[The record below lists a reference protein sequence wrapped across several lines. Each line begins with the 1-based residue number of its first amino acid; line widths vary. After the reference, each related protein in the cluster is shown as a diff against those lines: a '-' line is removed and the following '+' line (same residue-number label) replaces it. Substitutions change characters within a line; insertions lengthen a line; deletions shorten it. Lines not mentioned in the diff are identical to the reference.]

1 MTAVANFHIAFT
13 ERSES
18 TRNRAQDRK
27 QAAIFIGEAMAVATG
42 GLTMFGSLPIDLSVY
57 VLINIIMRAVHE
69 NSWHCRLCGQPLTT
83 ESPGHLHSGVVLSV
97 LVPVHNESDQVA
109 QNLSLIHAEVSK
121 TGLPT
126 EIIVIDD
133 GSTDDTWPALEKIV
147 EQMAGLKALR
157 FSRNFGKEAAI
168 CAGLAYSS
176 GRACIVID
184 SDLQHPPE
192 LIPEMVRVWRDE
204 HWDIVEGIKRTRG
217 TEPLIN
223 RIGARFFYRT
233 LSRLSG
239 YDLYGSSDFKL
250 LDRKVIDAW
259 LDMRERNTFFRGMI
273 TWLGYRRKQI
283 SFSVPSRRLTQSRWS
298 FFGLFRLAVIAI
310 TAFSSLPLQAVTVLG
325 GVFLLCAFVFSSY
338 ALLLYFTGLAL
349 PGFTTVIILEL
360 VIGGVLM
367 ISLGIIGTYIAQIYQ
382 EVKYRPRYIVAETLN
397 SHKDDKLSR
406 PPEDNRKQATSTLSS
421 KSLA

>member
-1 MTAVANFHIAFT
+1 
-13 ERSES
+13 
-18 TRNRAQDRK
+18 
-27 QAAIFIGEAMAVATG
+27 
-42 GLTMFGSLPIDLSVY
+42 
-57 VLINIIMRAVHE
+57 MRVFQQ
-69 NSWHCRLCGQPLTT
+69 NGWHCTFCGHPLTT
-83 ESPGHLHSGVVLSV
+83 ESPTSVDSNVTLSV
-97 LVPVHNESDQVA
+97 VVPVHNEGDQIA
-109 QNLSLIHAEVSK
+109 QNLSLIYSEALK
-121 TGLPT
+121 TGLVI
-126 EIIVIDD
+126 EMMVIDD
-133 GSTDDTWPALEKIV
+133 GSIDDTWQALEKTA
-147 EQMAGLKALR
+147 EQMPELKALR

-168 CAGLAYSS
+168 CAGMVYSS
-176 GRACIVID
+176 GKACIVID
-184 SDLQHPPE
+184 SDLQHPPA
-192 LIPEMVRVWRDE
+192 LIPEMVRLWKDE

-223 RIGARFFYRT
+223 KIGARFFYRT

-283 SFSVPSRRLTQSRWS
+283 SFSVPTRRLTQSRWS

-310 TAFSSLPLQAVTVLG
+310 TAFSSLPLQAVTLLG
-325 GVFLLCAFVFSSY
+325 GVFLFCAAVFSGY

-382 EVKYRPRYIVAETLN
+382 EVKYRPRYVVAETLAIRG
-397 SHKDDKLSR
+397 DDKLSVA
-406 PPEDNRKQATSTLSS
+406 PENTRTERMS
-421 KSLA
+421 KSGSKS